1 MLILAKVLML
11 DTVFVLSVLVI
22 ILNLDDQ
29 ELAVMFQSDTKSFV
43 GKCLKL

>member
-29 ELAVMFQSDTKSFV
+29 ELAVMFQSDTKNCV
-43 GKCLKL
+43 GKFLKL

>member
-43 GKCLKL
+43 GKFLKL